1 MKNLLGLNEDYQLD
15 LKSSK
20 KLSEE
25 HVLEID
31 TKSEEDL
38 ELMEDNTDSDDGE
51 DEGPASSSKK
61 PEETKPENKDPDD
74 AEGDGSSTSNDSK
87 NDELDNAENTGPQT
101 SSNKSTVRFSMNLGN
116 DFDKRVMEAKTLVDV
131 VTVLKDFL
139 TKLSTEAKAAV

>member
-38 ELMEDNTDSDDGE
+38 ELMEDDTENESADQTNDEEDLEDKTGTTGE
-51 DEGPASSSKK
+51 EEESGQSEEDTADKTGSSDEGS
-61 PEETKPENKDPDD
+61 
-74 AEGDGSSTSNDSK
+74 GDSVN
-87 NDELDNAENTGPQT
+87 
-101 SSNKSTVRFSMNLGN
+101 FSMKLDGG
-116 DFDKRVMEAKTLVDV
+116 FDKRVLDAKTSVDIAN
-131 VTVLKDFL
+131 VLRDFL
-139 TKLSTEAKAAV
+139 TKISTEAKAAQ

>member
-38 ELMEDNTDSDDGE
+38 ELTEEGNTENESADQTNDEEDLEDKTGPTGE
-51 DEGPASSSKK
+51 EEESGPSEEDTADKTGSSDEGS
-61 PEETKPENKDPDD
+61 
-74 AEGDGSSTSNDSK
+74 GDSVN
-87 NDELDNAENTGPQT
+87 
-101 SSNKSTVRFSMNLGN
+101 FSMKLDGG
-116 DFDKRVMEAKTLVDV
+116 FDKRVLDAKTSVDIAN
-131 VTVLKDFL
+131 VLRDFL
-139 TKLSTEAKAAV
+139 TKISTEAKAAQ